1 MPAAAFD
8 KPFSSF
14 KVGAIKLGPCQLP
27 HYSETEIVTV
37 KSKLVLLL
45 PVIMHGSMVDTSNH
59 LVCRKY
65 TRHEQEEMKMSQKK
79 GF

>member
-45 PVIMHGSMVDTSNH
+45 PVIMHGSMVDTFNH
-59 LVCRKY
+59 LVCPIPKY
-65 TRHEQEEMKMSQKK
+65 TKVEQEERKMYQ
-79 GF
+79 